1 MFFSFY
7 GGLKF
12 CWDFVSTFFV
22 KTRTLEGCCYVLNGG
37 DSLAPFKICLYLIYL
52 YVYLSIRM
60 YLWASVC
67 RRTTSPKSIFRASR
81 QMSAT
86 CPKKRY
92 QKEKVLGEG
101 TFGIV
106 NKAKDTKTG
115 QYVAI
120 KKVRMVTATNYL
132 APMLLFIRGVC
143 VWIGKFQGW
152 CCDTCST

>member
-101 TFGIV
+101 TFGLCFLLSLYISDVGNKESLTKQRIQRQV
-106 NKAKDTKTG
+106 N
-115 QYVAI
+115 
-120 KKVRMVTATNYL
+120 
-132 APMLLFIRGVC
+132 MLLSK
-143 VWIGKFQGW
+143 KFEW
-152 CCDTCST
+152 